1 MNAKS
6 LMLLAGVL
14 VVLLGVGLIPKM
26 LRESPERKANVRA
39 DVPPPADVVAAEVAE
54 IELSDA
60 TEKVL
65 LRKTEKGWVFPA
77 KFDAP
82 VNQQRAE
89 ELAGVFSDV
98 SKADRVADST
108 RMDAQ
113 FGLDPVKA
121 KRIRYLGPNAKVLG
135 DFVVGSV
142 DQAGDRSF
150 NDAGNYVRV
159 VGRDTVWSHAKKL
172 QHLAYP
178 KASYWLDNRLF
189 PTIEPKDV
197 AGLIGKMKTMTLEF
211 DDVPALVP
219 GAESQPESRPE
230 TPYDRIRIAFTS
242 YDEEVPADPTPP
254 GPKSDAA
261 AAESKPATR
270 KERRYKAADPYANA
284 PLHAPLVEN
293 IARLMLFSRFDD
305 VAGTDPSLAQ
315 YGLDRPSA
323 SVELVFEDGTVRT
336 LRLGNRAPPSEDP
349 TRKGLVS
356 RYAAVSGDSKV
367 FLLSDYTASQ
377 LRKKPAD
384 LKPPEA
390 AKMSSPDGP
399 KPIELPDDAET
410 RPVR

>member
-1 MNAKS
+1 MNSKT
-6 LMLLAGVL
+6 LILLAALL
-14 VVLLGVGLIPKM
+14 VVLLGVGLVPKM
-26 LRESPERKANVRA
+26 FREAPERKANVRA
-39 DVPPPADVVAAEVAE
+39 DVPPPSDVAAADVLE

-65 LRKTEKGWVFPA
+65 LRKSEKGWVFPA

-89 ELAGVFSDV
+89 ELAAVFTDV

-150 NDAGNYVRV
+150 NDAGNYIRV

-178 KASYWLDNRLF
+178 KASYWLDNRMF

-197 AGLIGKMKTMTLEF
+197 AALIGKMKSLTLEF
-211 DDVPALVP
+211 DDVPAIVP
-219 GAESQPESRPE
+219 GAESQPESRPDV
-230 TPYDRIRIAFTS
+230 PYDRVRLALS
-242 YDEEVPADPTPP
+242 AYEEEVPADPTPP
-254 GPKSDAA
+254 GPKADATA
-261 AAESKPATR
+261 ATESKPATR

-323 SVELVFEDGTVRT
+323 TVELAFEDGTVRT
-336 LRLGNRAPPSEDP
+336 LRVGNRAPQSEDP
-349 TRKGLVS
+349 ARKGLVS

-390 AKMSSPDGP
+390 AKPAPDGP
-399 KPIELPDDAET
+399 KPIELPDDAES
-410 RPVR
+410 RPGR